1 MSDSNLKPWSQ
12 VCIKLLQ
19 GPLFRQ
25 NVNDKLWEKLEMYE
39 SDIQAFFA
47 ILGVSVAIDKAD
59 GFAFLQQN
67 DLNEEDDNVSRLI
80 RQIPLSEEQSFLCIL
95 LRDELN
101 KFDNP
106 NNSQNKS
113 SVLILRESELYEQFA
128 MFYTSKTDQI
138 TARNNFKKNLN
149 RLCELGL
156 LKEQNP
162 DDMEKES
169 EYEVR
174 RYVRAKID
182 SEFCEEFMKK
192 LKERE
197 ANNE

>member
-1 MSDSNLKPWSQ
+1 MSNSNLKPWSK

-19 GPLFRQ
+19 GPIFRQ
-25 NVNDKLWEKLEMYE
+25 NANDKLWETLETYE
-39 SDIQAFFA
+39 SDIESFFA
-47 ILGVSVAIDKAD
+47 ILGVYVAIDKAD

-67 DLNEEDDNVSRLI
+67 DLEEENDKVSILI
-80 RQIPLSEEQSFLCIL
+80 RQTPLTEEQSFLCIL

-113 SVLILRESELYEQFA
+113 SVLILRESDLYDQSA
-128 MFYTSKTDQI
+128 MFYSQKTDQI
-138 TARNNFKKNLN
+138 TAKNNFKKNLN

-156 LKEQNP
+156 LKEQNQDNP
-162 DDMEKES
+162 EMES
-169 EYEVR
+169 EYKVR
-174 RYVRAKID
+174 RYIRAKIT

-192 LKERE
+192 LQEKK
-197 ANNE
+197 

>member
-1 MSDSNLKPWSQ
+1 MSESNLKPWSQ

-19 GPLFRQ
+19 GPIFRQ
-25 NVNDKLWEKLEMYE
+25 NANDKLWETLETYE
-39 SDIQAFFA
+39 SDIESFFA

-67 DLNEEDDNVSRLI
+67 DLEEEDDKVSRLI
-80 RQIPLSEEQSFLCIL
+80 RQTPLTEEQSFLCIL

-113 SVLILRESELYEQFA
+113 SVLILRESDLYEQFA
-128 MFYTSKTDQI
+128 MFYSQKTDQI
-138 TARNNFKKNLN
+138 TAKNNFKKNLN

-156 LKEQNP
+156 LKEQNQDNP
-162 DDMEKES
+162 EMES

-174 RYVRAKID
+174 RYIRAKIT
-182 SEFCEEFMKK
+182 SEFCEEFMRKLQEKK
-192 LKERE
+192 
-197 ANNE
+197 

>member
-47 ILGVSVAIDKAD
+47 ILGGSVASDKAD

-80 RQIPLSEEQSFLCIL
+80 RQIPLTEEQSFLCIL

-113 SVLILRESELYEQFA
+113 SILILRESELYEQFA

-138 TARNNFKKNLN
+138 TARANFKKNLN

-182 SEFCEEFMKK
+182 SEFCEGFMRK

-197 ANNE
+197 ADNE

>member
-1 MSDSNLKPWSQ
+1 MADSNLKPWSQ

-19 GPLFRQ
+19 GHLFRQ

-80 RQIPLSEEQSFLCIL
+80 RQIPLTEEQSFLCIL

-113 SVLILRESELYEQFA
+113 SILILRESELYEQFA

-138 TARNNFKKNLN
+138 TARANFKKNLN
-149 RLCELGL
+149 RLCDLGL

-182 SEFCEEFMKK
+182 SEFCEEFMRK
-192 LKERE
+192 LKERD
-197 ANNE
+197 ADNE

>member
-19 GPLFRQ
+19 GPVFRQ

-39 SDIQAFFA
+39 SDIQTFFA

-80 RQIPLSEEQSFLCIL
+80 RQIPLTEEQSFLCIL

-113 SVLILRESELYEQFA
+113 SILILRESELYEQFA

-138 TARNNFKKNLN
+138 TARANFKKNLN

-162 DDMEKES
+162 DDTEKDS

-197 ANNE
+197 ADNE

>member
-1 MSDSNLKPWSQ
+1 MTASNLKPWSQ

-19 GPLFRQ
+19 GPIFRQ
-25 NVNDKLWEKLEMYE
+25 NANDKLWNRLEMYE
-39 SDIQAFFA
+39 SDISSFFSV
-47 ILGVSVAIDKAD
+47 LGVSVAIDKAD

-67 DLNEEDDNVSRLI
+67 DLDEEEDKVSRLI
-80 RQIPLSEEQSFLCIL
+80 RQTPLTEEQSFLCIL

-113 SVLILRESELYEQFA
+113 SVLILRESELYEQFS
-128 MFYTSKTDQI
+128 MFYGNKTDQI

-162 DDMEKES
+162 NDTEMEM

-174 RYVRAKID
+174 RYVRAKIT

-192 LKERE
+192 IQEQS
-197 ANNE
+197 NE

>member
-1 MSDSNLKPWSQ
+1 MADSNLKPWSQ
-12 VCIKLLQ
+12 VCVKLLQ
-19 GPLFRQ
+19 GPIFRQ
-25 NVNDKLWEKLEMYE
+25 DVNDKLWEKLEMDE

-80 RQIPLSEEQSFLCIL
+80 RQIPLTEEQSFLCIL

-113 SVLILRESELYEQFA
+113 SILILRESELYEQFA

-138 TARNNFKKNLN
+138 TARANFKKNLN

-162 DDMEKES
+162 DDTEKES

-197 ANNE
+197 AGNE

>member
-80 RQIPLSEEQSFLCIL
+80 RQIPLTEEQSFLCIL

-113 SVLILRESELYEQFA
+113 SVLILRESELYEQYA
-128 MFYTSKTDQI
+128 MFYASKTDLV
-138 TARNNFKKNLN
+138 TAKSNFKKNLN

-162 DDMEKES
+162 ADTEKDS

-182 SEFCEEFMKK
+182 SEFCEEFMRKV
-192 LKERE
+192 KERE
-197 ANNE
+197 ADNE

>member
-80 RQIPLSEEQSFLCIL
+80 RQIPLTEEQSFLCIL

-113 SVLILRESELYEQFA
+113 SILILRESELYEQFA

-138 TARNNFKKNLN
+138 TARANFKKNLN

-182 SEFCEEFMKK
+182 SEFCEGFMRK

-197 ANNE
+197 ADNE

>member
-1 MSDSNLKPWSQ
+1 MADSNLKPWSQ
-12 VCIKLLQ
+12 VCVKLLQ
-19 GPLFRQ
+19 GPIFRQ

-80 RQIPLSEEQSFLCIL
+80 RQIPLTEEQSFLCIL

-113 SVLILRESELYEQFA
+113 SVLILRESELYEQYA
-128 MFYTSKTDQI
+128 MFYASKTDLV
-138 TARNNFKKNLN
+138 TAKSNFKKNLN

-162 DDMEKES
+162 DDTEKDS

-182 SEFCEEFMKK
+182 SEFCEEFMRK

-197 ANNE
+197 ADNE

>member
-1 MSDSNLKPWSQ
+1 MTASNLKPWSQ

-19 GPLFRQ
+19 GPIFRQ
-25 NVNDKLWEKLEMYE
+25 NANDKLWNRLEMYE
-39 SDIQAFFA
+39 SDISSFFSV
-47 ILGVSVAIDKAD
+47 LGVSVAIDKAD

-67 DLNEEDDNVSRLI
+67 DLDEEEDKVSRLI
-80 RQIPLSEEQSFLCIL
+80 RQTPLTEEQSFLCIL

-113 SVLILRESELYEQFA
+113 SVLILRESELYEQFS
-128 MFYTSKTDQI
+128 MFYGKKTDQI
-138 TARNNFKKNLN
+138 TTRNNFKKNLN

-162 DDMEKES
+162 NDTEMEM

-174 RYVRAKID
+174 RYIRAKIT

-192 LKERE
+192 IQEQS
-197 ANNE
+197 NE

>member
-1 MSDSNLKPWSQ
+1 MSNSNLKPWSK

-19 GPLFRQ
+19 GPIFRQ
-25 NVNDKLWEKLEMYE
+25 NANDKLWETLETYE
-39 SDIQAFFA
+39 SDIESFFA

-67 DLNEEDDNVSRLI
+67 DLEEENDKVSILI
-80 RQIPLSEEQSFLCIL
+80 RQTPLTEEQSFLCIL

-113 SVLILRESELYEQFA
+113 SVLILRESDLYDQFA
-128 MFYTSKTDQI
+128 MFYSQKTDQS
-138 TARNNFKKNLN
+138 TAKNNFKKNLN

-156 LKEQNP
+156 LKEQNQDNP
-162 DDMEKES
+162 EMES

-174 RYVRAKID
+174 RYIRAKIT

-192 LKERE
+192 LQQKK
-197 ANNE
+197 

>member
-19 GPLFRQ
+19 GPIFRQ

-80 RQIPLSEEQSFLCIL
+80 RQIPLTEEQSFLCIL

-128 MFYTSKTDQI
+128 MFYASKTDLV
-138 TARNNFKKNLN
+138 TAKSNFKKNLN

-162 DDMEKES
+162 DDTEKDS

-182 SEFCEEFMKK
+182 SEFCEEFMRK

-197 ANNE
+197 ADNE

>member
-39 SDIQAFFA
+39 SDIQVFFA

-80 RQIPLSEEQSFLCIL
+80 RQIPLTEEQSFLCIL

-113 SVLILRESELYEQFA
+113 SILILRESELYEQFA

-138 TARNNFKKNLN
+138 TARANFKKNLN

-162 DDMEKES
+162 DDTEKDS

-182 SEFCEEFMKK
+182 SEFCEEFMRK

-197 ANNE
+197 ADNE

>member
-1 MSDSNLKPWSQ
+1 MSNSNFKPWSK

-19 GPLFRQ
+19 GPIFRQ
-25 NVNDKLWEKLEMYE
+25 NANDKLWETLETYE
-39 SDIQAFFA
+39 SDIESFFA

-59 GFAFLQQN
+59 GFAFLQQSDLEEEN
-67 DLNEEDDNVSRLI
+67 DKVSILI
-80 RQIPLSEEQSFLCIL
+80 RQTPLTEEQSFLCIL

-113 SVLILRESELYEQFA
+113 SVLILRESDLYDQFA
-128 MFYTSKTDQI
+128 MFYSQKTDQI
-138 TARNNFKKNLN
+138 TAKNNFKKNLN

-156 LKEQNP
+156 LKEQNQDNP
-162 DDMEKES
+162 EMES

-174 RYVRAKID
+174 RYIRAKIT

-192 LKERE
+192 LQEKK
-197 ANNE
+197 

>member
-1 MSDSNLKPWSQ
+1 MSNSNLKPWYQ

-19 GPLFRQ
+19 GPIFRQ
-25 NVNDKLWEKLEMYE
+25 NANDKLWETLETYE
-39 SDIQAFFA
+39 SDIESFFA

-67 DLNEEDDNVSRLI
+67 DLEEENDKVSILI
-80 RQIPLSEEQSFLCIL
+80 RQTPLTEEQSFLCIL

-113 SVLILRESELYEQFA
+113 SVLILRESDLYDQFA
-128 MFYTSKTDQI
+128 MFYSQKTDQI
-138 TARNNFKKNLN
+138 TAKNNFKKNLN

-156 LKEQNP
+156 LKEQNQDNP
-162 DDMEKES
+162 EMES

-174 RYVRAKID
+174 RYIRAKIT

-192 LKERE
+192 LQEKK
-197 ANNE
+197 

>member
-1 MSDSNLKPWSQ
+1 MADSNLKPWSQ
-12 VCIKLLQ
+12 VCVKLLQ
-19 GPLFRQ
+19 GPIFRQ

-80 RQIPLSEEQSFLCIL
+80 RQIPLTEEQSFLCIL

-113 SVLILRESELYEQFA
+113 SVLILRESELYEQYA
-128 MFYTSKTDQI
+128 MFYASKTDLV
-138 TARNNFKKNLN
+138 TAKSNFKKNLN
-149 RLCELGL
+149 RLCDLGL
-156 LKEQNP
+156 LKEQNQ
-162 DDMEKES
+162 DDTEKDS

-182 SEFCEEFMKK
+182 SEFCEEFMRK

-197 ANNE
+197 ADNE

>member
-80 RQIPLSEEQSFLCIL
+80 RQIPLTEEQSFLCIL

-113 SVLILRESELYEQFA
+113 SILILRESELYEQFA

-138 TARNNFKKNLN
+138 TARANFKKNLN

-182 SEFCEEFMKK
+182 SEFCEEFMRK

-197 ANNE
+197 VDNE

>member
-19 GPLFRQ
+19 GPIFRQ

-80 RQIPLSEEQSFLCIL
+80 RQIPLTEEQSFLCIL

-113 SVLILRESELYEQFA
+113 SILILRESELYEQFA

-138 TARNNFKKNLN
+138 TAQNNFKKNLN

-156 LKEQNP
+156 LKELNP
-162 DDMEKES
+162 DDTEKES

-197 ANNE
+197 ADNE

>member
-1 MSDSNLKPWSQ
+1 MSNSNLKPWSK

-19 GPLFRQ
+19 GPIFRQ
-25 NVNDKLWEKLEMYE
+25 NANDKLWETLETYE
-39 SDIQAFFA
+39 SDIESFFA

-67 DLNEEDDNVSRLI
+67 DLEEENDKVSILI
-80 RQIPLSEEQSFLCIL
+80 RQTPLTEEQSFLCIL

-113 SVLILRESELYEQFA
+113 SVLILRESDLYDQSA
-128 MFYTSKTDQI
+128 MFYSQKTDQI
-138 TARNNFKKNLN
+138 TAKNNFKKNLN

-156 LKEQNP
+156 LKEQNQDNP
-162 DDMEKES
+162 EMES
-169 EYEVR
+169 EYKVR
-174 RYVRAKID
+174 RYIRAKIT

-192 LKERE
+192 LQEKK
-197 ANNE
+197 

>member
-1 MSDSNLKPWSQ
+1 MADSNLKPWSQ

-39 SDIQAFFA
+39 SDIQTFFA

-80 RQIPLSEEQSFLCIL
+80 RQIPLTEEQSFLCIL

-113 SVLILRESELYEQFA
+113 SILILRESELYEQFA

-138 TARNNFKKNLN
+138 TARTNFKKNLN

-182 SEFCEEFMKK
+182 SGFCEEFMRK
-192 LKERE
+192 LKEKE
-197 ANNE
+197 ADNE

>member
-1 MSDSNLKPWSQ
+1 MADSNLRPWSQ
-12 VCIKLLQ
+12 VCVKLLQ
-19 GPLFRQ
+19 GPVFRQ
-25 NVNDKLWEKLEMYE
+25 NANDKLWDKLETYE
-39 SDIQAFFA
+39 SDISSFFA

-67 DLNEEDDNVSRLI
+67 DLDEEDNVSRLI
-80 RQIPLSEEQSFLCIL
+80 RQTPLTEEQSFLCIL

-113 SVLILRESELYEQFA
+113 SVLILRESELYEQFS
-128 MFYTSKTDQI
+128 MFYGKKTDQI

-162 DDMEKES
+162 DDPEMEM

-174 RYVRAKID
+174 RYIRAKIT

-192 LKERE
+192 LQEQS
-197 ANNE
+197 NE

>member
-1 MSDSNLKPWSQ
+1 MADSNLKPWSQ

-80 RQIPLSEEQSFLCIL
+80 RQIPLTEEQSFLCIL

-138 TARNNFKKNLN
+138 TARANFKKNLN

-182 SEFCEEFMKK
+182 SEFCEEFMRK

-197 ANNE
+197 ADNE

>member
-1 MSDSNLKPWSQ
+1 MADSNLKPWSQ

-25 NVNDKLWEKLEMYE
+25 NVNDKMWEKLEMYE

>member
-1 MSDSNLKPWSQ
+1 MADSNLKPWSQ
-12 VCIKLLQ
+12 VCVKLLQ
-19 GPLFRQ
+19 GPIFRQ

-80 RQIPLSEEQSFLCIL
+80 RQIPLTEEQSFLCIL

-138 TARNNFKKNLN
+138 TARANFKKNLN

-162 DDMEKES
+162 DDTEKES

-182 SEFCEEFMKK
+182 SEFCEEFMRK

-197 ANNE
+197 ADNE

>member
-1 MSDSNLKPWSQ
+1 MADSNLKPWSQ

-80 RQIPLSEEQSFLCIL
+80 RQIPLTEEQSFLCIL

-113 SVLILRESELYEQFA
+113 SILILRESELYEQFA

-138 TARNNFKKNLN
+138 TARANFKKNLN

-182 SEFCEEFMKK
+182 SEFCEEFMRK

-197 ANNE
+197 ADNE

>member
-80 RQIPLSEEQSFLCIL
+80 RQIPLTEEQSFLCIL

-113 SVLILRESELYEQFA
+113 SVLILREIELYEQFA